1 MKFHE
6 SKVIVTSLLTYE
18 NKILILKRSNLVQ
31 TMKNQWA
38 GISGYLEKKED
49 LLTCAYREIFEE
61 TGIEKKHLTLI
72 KSGDPVLIT
81 CVKNFLS
88 FLVHPFLFESTT
100 LRISLNYENSEYKW
114 ILPNEIIHYN
124 TVPKLQGII
133 FSLFKNCKNI

>member
-1 MKFHE
+1 MKFHG

-18 NKILILKRSNLVQ
+18 NKILILKRSNLVK

-38 GISGYLEKKED
+38 GVSGYLEKKED

-61 TGIEKKHLTLI
+61 TGIEKKQLTLI
-72 KSGDPVLIT
+72 KTGNPVLIT
-81 CVKNFLS
+81 CVKNLS
-88 FLVHPFLFESTT
+88 FLVYPFLFESTT
-100 LRISLNYENSEYKW
+100 LRTSLNYENSEYKW

-124 TVPKLQGII
+124 TVPKLKEII